1 MPTLFSN
8 SRREHVDR
16 NADAGTSAGFDDF
29 IMREYMHVNISTME
43 QIVAS
48 SVAESVH
55 KDNIANSHDPRHL
68 SFSLK
73 YMNCILCSIPSCHLY
88 KYDGKIYILEKVE
101 LLLRKSYCCVS
112 TLNFRWILLA
122 LNIEMR
128 ASSDSAEK
136 MLVSERCA
144 HLKYELITDARVSTV
159 GSIDWPPRVCAKV
172 TWQVTLEV
180 LSTYRR
186 R

>member
-16 NADAGTSAGFDDF
+16 NADAGTSSEVDDF
-29 IMREYMHVNISTME
+29 IMREYLHINISTME

-48 SVAESVH
+48 SVAESVR

-73 YMNCILCSIPSCHLY
+73 YMNHILCSIPSCHWY
-88 KYDGKIYILEKVE
+88 IYDGNLYFLEKVE

-128 ASSDSAEK
+128 ASSDSANK
-136 MLVSERCA
+136 LLVSERCA

-159 GSIDWPPRVCAKV
+159 GSIDWPPRVCFCHRCR
-172 TWQVTLEV
+172 WPEC
-180 LSTYRR
+180 
-186 R
+186 

>member
-8 SRREHVDR
+8 SGREHVDR

-29 IMREYMHVNISTME
+29 IMREYMHVSISTME

-73 YMNCILCSIPSCHLY
+73 YMNFILCSIPSCQLY
-88 KYDGKIYILEKVE
+88 KYDGKIYILEKVG

-112 TLNFRWILLA
+112 TLNFR
-122 LNIEMR
+122 
-128 ASSDSAEK
+128 
-136 MLVSERCA
+136 
-144 HLKYELITDARVSTV
+144 
-159 GSIDWPPRVCAKV
+159 
-172 TWQVTLEV
+172 
-180 LSTYRR
+180 
-186 R
+186 